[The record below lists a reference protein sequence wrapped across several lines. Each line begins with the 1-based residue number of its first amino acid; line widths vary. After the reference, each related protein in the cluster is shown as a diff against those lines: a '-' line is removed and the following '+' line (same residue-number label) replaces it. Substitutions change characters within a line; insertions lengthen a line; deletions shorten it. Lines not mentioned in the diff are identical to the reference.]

1 MESLSTF
8 KVSSRIL
15 IADDDEAVLRL
26 LRWAFQAEGYDLIF
40 AQDGVEAIEA
50 INVQHPEL
58 SILDI
63 NVPKLNGLEV
73 CRQAREVS
81 HVPIIV
87 ISGRGSE
94 EEKVQA
100 FELGVDDYVTKPFSL
115 RELEARVRAMLRRSA
130 QADVARNH
138 DVFRYADLEIDFPA
152 RRVRSRGRE
161 VNTTPIEFDLLR
173 LLALNAGKVLTHQML
188 VRQVWGPEYG
198 EEREYLRVHLSHLG
212 HKIERD
218 PTHPRYIQTVP
229 RIGYRF
235 EAQKEG

>member
-1 MESLSTF
+1 MHHLTG
-8 KVSSRIL
+8 R
-15 IADDDEAVLRL
+15 DR
-26 LRWAFQAEGYDLIF
+26 R
-40 AQDGVEAIEA
+40 QDGVEAIEA

-58 SILDI
+58 IILDI
-63 NVPKLNGLEV
+63 NLPELSGLEV

-87 ISGRGSE
+87 ISGGGSE
-94 EEKVQA
+94 EEKVRA

-115 RELEARVRAMLRRSA
+115 RELEARVRAILRRSA
-130 QADVARNH
+130 QANVARNR
-138 DVFRYADLEIDFPA
+138 DIFRYADLEIDFPA

-161 VNTTPIEFDLLR
+161 IDTTPIEFDLLR
-173 LLALNAGKVLTHQML
+173 VLALNAGKVLTHQML
-188 VRQVWGPEYG
+188 VRQVGGPEYG
-198 EEREYLRVHLSHLG
+198 EEREYLRVHLSHLR

-235 EAQKEG
+235 EASKEG